1 MVATM
6 ADALWRSFTE
16 VVAVRGGRKRWKS
29 KLGMECDAVVLRRR
43 CGVVADEDG
52 QKESFHGG

>member
-1 MVATM
+1 M

-52 QKESFHGG
+52 RKESFHGG